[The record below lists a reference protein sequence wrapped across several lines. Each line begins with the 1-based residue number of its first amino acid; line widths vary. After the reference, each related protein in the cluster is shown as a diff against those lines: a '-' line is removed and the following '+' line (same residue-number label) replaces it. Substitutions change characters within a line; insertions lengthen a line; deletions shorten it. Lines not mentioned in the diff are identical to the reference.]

1 MLQSKGT
8 KKCGMTAKVADFG
21 LSVKLDHDVT
31 HVSHLFRGTKTH
43 MAPEVLLQGLSSK
56 ASDV

>member
-1 MLQSKGT
+1 MLQSSDANQ
-8 KKCGMTAKVADFG
+8 CGMIAKVADFG